1 MKLASTVLTILALA
15 MTVGAQTANQTKH
28 EHVTLEGNFDPC
40 GVVVCATSDYIRKD
54 SNSHHY
60 MVSVNGG
67 PEIDVDEITNPPKPE
82 WVPDPSAGHYDCPD
96 GWTAMASVEPMK
108 YYDRFQLTPT
118 VYVSPTLDKK
128 GHELKSQPAP
138 PICIKDK
145 P

>member
-1 MKLASTVLTILALA
+1 MKRLAIAALSVIALA
-15 MTVGAQTANQTKH
+15 MTVGAQTANQQ
-28 EHVTLEGNFDPC
+28 P
-40 GVVVCATSDYIRKD
+40 RKPL
-54 SNSHHY
+54 
-60 MVSVNGG
+60 SVEQSAIQLNGSPVRDIKTGDVLIVG
-67 PEIDVDEITNPPKPE
+67 PTGALSLAPDAPNPE

-108 YYDRFQLTPT
+108 YYDRFQLTSNPLGMLPP

-128 GHELKSQPAP
+128 GHELKYRPAP

>member
-15 MTVGAQTANQTKH
+15 MTVGAQKSGDFQTPAPGTTITLH
-28 EHVTLEGNFDPC
+28 GDGTVTTLPLY
-40 GVVVCATSDYIRKD
+40 T
-54 SNSHHY
+54 
-60 MVSVNGG
+60 G
-67 PEIDVDEITNPPKPE
+67 PPIPE

-108 YYDRFQLTPT
+108 YSDRFQSVPA
-118 VYVSPTLDKK
+118 VYVLPLLDKK